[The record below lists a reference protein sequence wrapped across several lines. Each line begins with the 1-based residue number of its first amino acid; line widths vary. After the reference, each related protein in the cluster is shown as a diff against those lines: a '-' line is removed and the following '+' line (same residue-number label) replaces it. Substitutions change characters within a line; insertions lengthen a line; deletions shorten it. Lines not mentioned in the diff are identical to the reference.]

1 MTNRTITSISIM
13 FCGLVLLVVGA
24 VLENSTLQVMGGT
37 VMTTGLG
44 YATGKLIASKK
55 EEK

>member
-1 MTNRTITSISIM
+1 M

>member
-1 MTNRTITSISIM
+1 MTNRTITSVSIL
-13 FCGLVLLVVGA
+13 FSGLVLLVVGA
-24 VLENSTLQVMGGT
+24 LLDNATLQVMGGT